1 MSVSETDQTD
11 QTDEAA
17 GRADGA
23 GDDHGGSGGGP
34 FDGMDQ
40 EMAANPQPVFK
51 LMRETPVLMI
61 DGVGALLSSKEVVD
75 EAFRH
80 PEIFSSNMDAVDLRN
95 VRPLIPLQIDPPE
108 HKKFRKLLDPI
119 FAPRAMAELEEPVT
133 GLVNDLI
140 DRFIDRGEVD
150 FAAEFSIPFPSQV
163 FLTLLGLPLDELPTF
178 LAMKDGII
186 RPNVVTDSPYGSE
199 KAVAHQQKMADS
211 VYEYF
216 NMVLDQREER
226 REDDLL
232 SRFLDAEVDG
242 HRLTRDDILDI
253 CFLFLI
259 AGLDTVTSTLD
270 CMFSYLAQH
279 PEQRRLLVEDPGLI
293 PSAIEELL
301 RWETPVMGVARVAV
315 ADTELAG
322 CPIHAG
328 DQVMIMLGSAN
339 TDEAEFDDAEV
350 VRFDR
355 EVNRHLAFGGGIHRC
370 LGSHLARQ
378 ELRIALREWHRR
390 IPEYAVAEGHT
401 LVYTPAIRSIE
412 HFPMV
417 FTPAAG

>member
-1 MSVSETDQTD
+1 
-11 QTDEAA
+11 
-17 GRADGA
+17 
-23 GDDHGGSGGGP
+23 
-34 FDGMDQ
+34 
-40 EMAANPQPVFK
+40 MAANPQPVFK
-51 LMRETPVLMI
+51 MMRESPVMPI
-61 DGVGALLSSKEVVD
+61 EGVGVLLSGKAVID

-95 VRPLIPLQIDPPE
+95 VRPLIPLQIDPPD

-119 FAPRAMAELEEPVT
+119 FAPRAMAELEAPVT

-140 DRFIDRGEVD
+140 DKFVDRGEVD

-186 RPNVVTDSPYGSE
+186 RPNHVTGSPYGS
-199 KAVAHQQKMADS
+199 KDAVAHQQLMADS
-211 VYEYF
+211 TYDYF
-216 NMVLDQREER
+216 NMALDQREAQGKEQ
-226 REDDLL
+226 READLL

-242 HRLTRDDILDI
+242 HRLTREDILDI

-270 CMFSYLAQH
+270 CMFSYLAQN
-279 PEQRRLLVEDPGLI
+279 PDQRQLLVDDPSLI
-293 PSAIEELL
+293 PSAIEEML

-315 ADTELAG
+315 SDTELGG

-328 DQVMIMLGSAN
+328 DQVMVMLGSAN
-339 TDEAEFDDAEV
+339 TDEAEFDDADV

-390 IPEYAVAEGHT
+390 IPDYAVADGHT
-401 LVYTPAIRSIE
+401 LVYTPAIRSID

-417 FTPAAG
+417 FTPAPG